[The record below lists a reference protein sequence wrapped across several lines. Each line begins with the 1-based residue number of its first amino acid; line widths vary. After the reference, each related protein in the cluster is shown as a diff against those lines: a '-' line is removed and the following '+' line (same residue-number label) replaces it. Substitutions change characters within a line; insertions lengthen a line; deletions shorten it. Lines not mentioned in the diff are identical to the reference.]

1 MSKVMLIT
9 GGSRGIGAATARLAA
24 RDGWDVV
31 VNYARNEAAA
41 RSVVAEVEAAGQR
54 AVAIQADTGKPE
66 DLARLFTEA
75 DAAFGRLDA
84 FVNNAGIVNRMS
96 RLDARDV
103 ADLQHIIA
111 VNLTGAILGCAEA
124 VRRMS
129 TNHGGSG
136 GAIVNVSS
144 VASRLGGAGNYVDY
158 AATKGG
164 IDSLTIGLAQ
174 EVAGEGIRVN
184 GVRPGIIDTDIHNDL
199 GETRPRRPTGRN
211 RASQTRRHRR
221 RGRRNHRMALLGR
234 RQLRLHEPDGGI
246 GRAVTTGCQS
256 HHNIGEL
263 VRSSTPSGPTSMFC
277 SNPAL
282 PRPGW
287 PKKASTPR
295 AMPSSKTSSSVHM
308 ATPR

>member
-199 GETRPRRPTGRN
+199 GD
-211 RASQTRRHRR
+211 
-221 RGRRNHRMALLGR
+221 
-234 RQLRLHEPDGGI
+234 EPDRVARLGATVPAK
-246 GRAVTTGCQS
+246 RAGTADEVAETIVWLCS
-256 HHNIGEL
+256 DAASYVSMSLME
-263 VRSSTPSGPTSMFC
+263 VSG
-277 SNPAL
+277 A
-282 PRPGW
+282 R
-287 PKKASTPR
+287 
-295 AMPSSKTSSSVHM
+295 
-308 ATPR
+308 

>member
-1 MSKVMLIT
+1 MNKVMLIT

-41 RSVVAEVEAAGQR
+41 RSVVAEVEVAGR
-54 AVAIQADTGKPE
+54 KAVAIQADTGKPE
-66 DLARLFTEA
+66 DVVRLFAES
-75 DAAFGRLDA
+75 DAVFGRLDA

-129 TNHGGSG
+129 TNHGGTG

-144 VASRLGGAGNYVDY
+144 VASRLGGAGAYVDY

-199 GETRPRRPTGRN
+199 GDEPGRVARLGATVPAKRAGTADEVAETIVWLCSDA
-211 RASQTRRHRR
+211 ASYVS
-221 RGRRNHRMALLGR
+221 MSLM
-234 RQLRLHEPDGGI
+234 E
-246 GRAVTTGCQS
+246 V
-256 HHNIGEL
+256 
-263 VRSSTPSGPTSMFC
+263 SG
-277 SNPAL
+277 A
-282 PRPGW
+282 R
-287 PKKASTPR
+287 
-295 AMPSSKTSSSVHM
+295 
-308 ATPR
+308 